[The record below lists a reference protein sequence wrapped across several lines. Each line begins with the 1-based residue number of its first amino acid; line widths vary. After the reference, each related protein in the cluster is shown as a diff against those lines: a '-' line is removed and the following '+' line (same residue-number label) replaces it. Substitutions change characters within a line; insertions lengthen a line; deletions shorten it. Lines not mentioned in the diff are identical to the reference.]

1 MDRLGDRRRVEGR
14 RDEVI
19 KRGLVAPKR
28 THEPLSG
35 EYSYSGIRGWQ
46 HTGTPLILVLTFK
59 DDKRLPPRFL
69 TRNQFVGILQGRY
82 DPRTR
87 RWHR

>member
-1 MDRLGDRRRVEGR
+1 LDRLGDRRRVEGR

-46 HTGTPLILVLTFK
+46 HTGTPLILVLT
-59 DDKRLPPRFL
+59 
-69 TRNQFVGILQGRY
+69 RNQFVGILQGRY
-82 DPRTR
+82 DPWTR

>member
-1 MDRLGDRRRVEGR
+1 M
-14 RDEVI
+14 
-19 KRGLVAPKR
+19 
-28 THEPLSG
+28 
-35 EYSYSGIRGWQ
+35 
-46 HTGTPLILVLTFK
+46 TPLILVLTFK